1 MRNNTNQNYNNMNH
15 LKAFPRKTV
24 FIIILL
30 LTPYL
35 FADEEL
41 SDSTKQE
48 NKEVYIEE
56 IVEEFEELKGFFV
69 TFRDPK
75 TNDIYLK
82 VRKDQLNEEFI
93 YFSHVINGVVAAR
106 RNKGSYLDNGVFKI
120 EKDIEN
126 LRFIRVLTN
135 YAFDEGTPL
144 EKSSG
149 TNTSDSTFRVL
160 PIESKNE
167 KGDEFLVKITDL
179 LLSEDLTLIKPINYE
194 DNYDPSRCKFG
205 QLSPSKSRVLGVYN
219 YKQNT
224 DFEVEHV
231 IENAPCRYEGEDIAD
246 PRNISI
252 QVRYSFIEMPE
263 NNFEPRIEDQSIGY
277 FSDRVTNLSSK
288 DVTPYMDLI
297 GKWDLQKK
305 NPKEE
310 LSEPIKP
317 IVFWIENTTPIEL
330 RDYIKQGVLAWNIAF
345 EEAGFKNAIQVKVQP
360 DDATWDAGD
369 IRYNV
374 LRWTSSPNPP
384 FGGYGPSF
392 TNPRTG
398 EIIGADI
405 MLEWVYLTNRLYVDG
420 IFNGLNTDNDCL
432 SASMIQEGMIFANS
446 LNINDPKIIEQSII
460 RLTLHEVGHTL
471 GLNHNFKGS
480 FLHNTEDVHNP
491 EITSKVGVTSS
502 VMEYPAIN
510 LAPLG
515 YEQGDY
521 YDIVPGPYDKW
532 AIKYGYTPNLTEEE
546 RRAILSESN
555 KPEHMFAND
564 SEDMRSPGYGI
575 DPRAMI
581 NDLTNDPITYSVQRI
596 ELVNHAQ
603 KELPN
608 KFANRAESW
617 EEYRNA
623 HKIMLREHQ
632 RALEVVSRYIGG
644 VYVERSNPQDPNR
657 NEPYTPTPSEDQ
669 RRAMS
674 VLSKHAFSSE
684 AFPINSSLI
693 SKIQLER
700 RMFDLRGEHEDPQMH
715 KIILGIQN
723 KVLDHILNAW
733 TLSRITDTQLYGN
746 DYSVYEVIDDLTE
759 AIFLEDINSEVSS
772 IRRNLQTAYVRRL
785 IGILGQ
791 DYYDEF
797 ATAAAYKSLRDIE
810 KLMKKSSSHEP
821 TKAHRKLIH
830 WIIDS
835 NLNRAN

>member
-1 MRNNTNQNYNNMNH
+1 MNH
-15 LKAFPRKTV
+15 LKAFSCSSVLMTFLV
-24 FIIILL
+24 LN
-30 LTPYL
+30 PYL
-35 FADEEL
+35 SAEDESSNPE
-41 SDSTKQE
+41 
-48 NKEVYIEE
+48 KEEEKKVYIEE
-56 IVEEFEELKGFFV
+56 MVKEYEELEGFFV
-69 TFRDPK
+69 SFRDPE
-75 TNDIYLK
+75 TNEIYLK
-82 VRKDQLNEEFI
+82 INKDQLNKEFI

-106 RNKGSYLDNGVFKI
+106 RNKGSYLDNGIFKI
-120 EKDIEN
+120 QKDLNN

-135 YAFDEGTPL
+135 YTFEEGTPL
-144 EKSSG
+144 AKSKG
-149 TNTSDSTFRVL
+149 TNMSDSTFRVL
-160 PIESKNE
+160 PIDGKNE
-167 KGDEFLVKITDL
+167 DENEFLVNITSL
-179 LLSEDLTLIKPINYE
+179 LLSEDLTSIKPISSDDEYRS
-194 DNYDPSRCKFG
+194 SRFNWG
-205 QLSPSKSRVLGVYN
+205 QISPTKSRVLGVYN
-219 YKQNT
+219 YEQNT
-224 DFEVEHV
+224 DFEVEYV
-231 IENAPCRYEGEDIAD
+231 IESAPSYKYDGEDVAD
-246 PRNISI
+246 PRNVSI
-252 QVRYSFIEMPE
+252 QVRYSFIEMPQ

-277 FSDRVTNLSSK
+277 FSDRVTDLSSK
-288 DVTPYMDLI
+288 DVTPYKDLI

-305 NPKEE
+305 NPEKE

-317 IVFWIENTTPIEL
+317 IVFWIENTTPLEL
-330 RDYIKQGVLAWNIAF
+330 RDYIKQGVLAWNVAF
-345 EEAGFKNAIQVKVQP
+345 EEAGFKNALQVKVQP

-420 IFNGLNTDNDCL
+420 IFNDGHSHDECL
-432 SASMIQEGMIFANS
+432 SASIIQEGMMFANS
-446 LNINDPKIIEQSII
+446 MNINDPKIIEQSII

-480 FLHNTEDVHNP
+480 FLHNTEDVHKP
-491 EITSKVGVTSS
+491 EITSKVGVTAS

-515 YEQGDY
+515 FAQGDY
-521 YDIVPGPYDKW
+521 YDVVPGPYDKW
-532 AIKYGYTPNLTEEE
+532 AIKFGYTPNLTAEE
-546 RRAILSESN
+546 RREILSESN

-564 SEDMRSPGYGI
+564 SEDMRSAGYGI

-581 NDLTNDPITYSVQRI
+581 NDLTNDPITYSIQRI

-608 KFANRAESW
+608 KFSNKATSW

-623 HKIMLREHQ
+623 HKILLREHQ

-644 VYVERSNPQDPNR
+644 VYVERSNPQDPDR
-657 NEPYTPTPSEDQ
+657 KEPYSPTPSEEQ

-674 VLSKHAFSSE
+674 VLSQYAFSSE
-684 AFPINSSLI
+684 AFPINSELL
-693 SKIQLER
+693 SKVQLER

-715 KIILGIQN
+715 KIILSIQN

-759 AIFLEDINSEVSS
+759 AIFMEDMNSEVSS
-772 IRRNLQTAYVRRL
+772 VRRNLQTSYVRRL
-785 IGILGQ
+785 IGILAQ

-797 ATAAAYKSLRDIE
+797 ATAAAYNSLRDIQ
-810 KLMKKSSSHEP
+810 KIVRKSSNDVP
-821 TKAHRKLIH
+821 TKSHRKLIA
-830 WIIDS
+830 WIIESGLD
-835 NLNRAN
+835 RAQ

>member
-1 MRNNTNQNYNNMNH
+1 MNL
-15 LKAFPRKTV
+15 LKAFSNKNLL
-24 FIIILL
+24 ILSL
-30 LTPYL
+30 LFNSYL
-35 FADEEL
+35 FAEEE
-41 SDSTKQE
+41 STDAE
-48 NKEVYIEE
+48 KEEKKEIYIEE
-56 IVEEFEELKGFFV
+56 IVEEFEELKGFFIS
-69 TFRDPK
+69 FRDPK

-82 VRKDQLNEEFI
+82 IKKDQLDEEFI
-93 YFSHVINGVVAAR
+93 YFSHVVNGVVAAR
-106 RNKGSYLDNGVFKI
+106 KNKGSYLDNGVFRI

-126 LRFIRVLTN
+126 LRFIRVLTS

-144 EKSSG
+144 AKSKG
-149 TNTSDSTFRVL
+149 TNMSDSTFKVL
-160 PIESKNE
+160 PIAGKNE
-167 KGDEFLVKITDL
+167 DEDEFLVNITSL
-179 LLSEDLTLIKPINYE
+179 LLSEDLTIIKPISSDE
-194 DNYDPSRCKFG
+194 DYQSSRFNWG
-205 QLSPSKSRVLGVYN
+205 QVSPSKSRVLGVYN
-219 YKQNT
+219 YEKNT

-231 IENAPCRYEGEDIAD
+231 IESAPSYKYDGEDVAD
-246 PRNISI
+246 PRNVSI
-252 QVRYSFIEMPE
+252 QVRYSFIEMPD

-305 NPKEE
+305 DPSKE

-317 IVFWIENTTPIEL
+317 IVFWIENTTPLEL
-330 RDYIKQGVLAWNIAF
+330 RDYIKEGVLAWNIAF

-360 DDATWDAGD
+360 DDADWDAGD

-405 MLEWVYLTNRLYVDG
+405 MLEWVYLTNRLNVDG
-420 IFNGLNTDNDCL
+420 IFNGSQTGNECF
-432 SASMIQEGMIFANS
+432 SASMIQEGMMFADS

-480 FLHNTEDVHNP
+480 FLHNTEDVHKP
-491 EITSKVGVTSS
+491 EITSKVGVTAS

-515 YEQGDY
+515 YKQGDY

-532 AIKYGYTPNLTEEE
+532 AIKFGYTPNLTEEE
-546 RRAILSESN
+546 RRSILSESN

-564 SEDMRSPGYGI
+564 SEDMRSAGYGI

-581 NDLTNDPITYSVQRI
+581 SDLTNDPITYSAQRI

-603 KELPN
+603 KELPD
-608 KFANRAESW
+608 KFANKAESW

-623 HKIMLREHQ
+623 HKIILREHQ

-644 VYVERSNPQDPNR
+644 VYVERSNPKDPNR
-657 NEPYTPTPSEDQ
+657 KEPYTPTPSEEQ

-674 VLSKHAFSSE
+674 VLSKHAFSSK
-684 AFPINSSLI
+684 AFPINASLL
-693 SKIQLER
+693 SKVQVER
-700 RMFDLRGEHEDPQMH
+700 RMFDLGGEHEDPQMH
-715 KIILGIQN
+715 KTILGIQN
-723 KVLDHILNAW
+723 RVLDHILSAW

-759 AIFLEDINSEVSS
+759 AIFLEDMNSEVSS
-772 IRRNLQTAYVRRL
+772 IRRNLQTSYVRRL
-785 IGILGQ
+785 IGILAA

-797 ATAAAYKSLRDIE
+797 ATAAAYSSLRDIE
-810 KLMKKSSSHEP
+810 KLVKKTSSHEP

-835 NLNRAN
+835 GLNRAN

>member
-1 MRNNTNQNYNNMNH
+1 MNF
-15 LKAFPRKTV
+15 LKPFSNKALLIT
-24 FIIILL
+24 LL
-30 LTPYL
+30 LLNPYL
-35 FADEEL
+35 FTEEES
-41 SDSTKQE
+41 SDSE
-48 NKEVYIEE
+48 EEEEKEVYIEE
-56 IVEEFEELKGFFV
+56 IVEEFERVKGFFV
-69 TFRDPK
+69 SFRDPK

-82 VRKDQLNEEFI
+82 IKKDQLDKEFI

-106 RNKGSYLDNGVFKI
+106 RIKGNYLDNGVFKI
-120 EKDIEN
+120 EKNTEN

-144 EKSSG
+144 AKSSG
-149 TNTSDSTFRVL
+149 TNISDSTFKVL
-160 PIESKNE
+160 PIKGKNE
-167 KGDEFLVKITDL
+167 DEDEFLVDITSL
-179 LLSEDLTLIKPINYE
+179 LLSEDLTLIKPITSE
-194 DNYDPSRCKFG
+194 GDYDPSSCKLG
-205 QLSPSKSRVLGVYN
+205 QLSPTKSRVLGVFN
-219 YKQNT
+219 YKKNT

-231 IENAPCRYEGEDIAD
+231 IENAPCRYEGEDVAD

-252 QVRYSFIEMPE
+252 QVRYSFIEMPD

-305 NPKEE
+305 DPDKE

-317 IVFWIENTTPIEL
+317 ILFWIENTTPIEL
-330 RDYIKQGVLAWNIAF
+330 RDFIKQGVLAWNIAF
-345 EEAGFKNAIQVKVQP
+345 EEAGFKDAIQVKVQP
-360 DDATWDAGD
+360 DDASWDAGD

-405 MLEWVYLTNRLYVDG
+405 MLEWVYLTNRLNVDG
-420 IFNGLNTDNDCL
+420 IFNGSQTGNECF
-432 SASMIQEGMIFANS
+432 SASMLQEGMMFADS

-480 FLHNTEDVHNP
+480 FLHNNEDVHKP
-491 EITSKVGVTSS
+491 EITSKIGVTSS

-515 YEQGDY
+515 YDQGDY
-521 YDIVPGPYDKW
+521 YDVVPGPYDKW
-532 AIKYGYTPNLTEEE
+532 AIKFGYTPNLTEEE
-546 RRAILSESN
+546 RRSILSESN

-564 SEDMRSPGYGI
+564 SEDMRSAGYGI

-581 NDLTNDPITYSVQRI
+581 NDLTNDPITYSAQRI

-603 KELPN
+603 KELPD
-608 KFANRAESW
+608 KFANKAESW

-623 HKIMLREHQ
+623 HKIILREHQ
-632 RALEVVSRYIGG
+632 RALEVVSRYVGG

-657 NEPYTPTPSEDQ
+657 KEPYTPTPSEEQ

-684 AFPINSSLI
+684 AFPINASLL
-693 SKIQLER
+693 SKVQVER
-700 RMFDLRGEHEDPQMH
+700 RMFDLGGEHEDPQMH
-715 KIILGIQN
+715 KIVLGIQN
-723 KVLDHILNAW
+723 KVLDHILSAW

-759 AIFLEDINSEVSS
+759 AIFLEDMNSEVSS
-772 IRRNLQTAYVRRL
+772 IRRNLQTSYVRRL
-785 IGILGQ
+785 IDILAA

-797 ATAAAYKSLRDIE
+797 ATAAAYSSLRDIE
-810 KLMKKSSSHEP
+810 KLMKKSSSHKP
-821 TKAHRKLIH
+821 TKAHRRLIH

-835 NLNRAN
+835 GLNRAN

>member
-1 MRNNTNQNYNNMNH
+1 MNVLKTFLNNS
-15 LKAFPRKTV
+15 LLA
-24 FIIILL
+24 LL
-30 LTPYL
+30 LLSPYL
-35 FADEEL
+35 YAEEES
-41 SDSTKQE
+41 SD
-48 NKEVYIEE
+48 KEKEEEKEIYIEE
-56 IVEEFEELKGFFV
+56 MVEEFEELKGFFV
-69 TFRDPK
+69 SFRDPK

-82 VRKDQLNEEFI
+82 IKKDQLDEEFI
-93 YFSHVINGVVAAR
+93 YFSHVVNGVVAAR
-106 RNKGSYLDNGVFKI
+106 RNKGSYLDNGVFRI

-126 LRFIRVLTN
+126 LRFIRVLTS
-135 YAFDEGTPL
+135 YIFDAGTPL
-144 EKSSG
+144 AKSKG
-149 TNTSDSTFRVL
+149 TNMSDSTFKVL
-160 PIESKNE
+160 PIASKNE
-167 KGDEFLVKITDL
+167 DEDEFLVNITSL
-179 LLSEDLTLIKPINYE
+179 LLSEDLTIIKPISSDDDYHS
-194 DNYDPSRCKFG
+194 SRFNWG
-205 QLSPSKSRVLGVYN
+205 QVSPTKSRVLGVYN
-219 YKQNT
+219 YEKNT

-231 IENAPCRYEGEDIAD
+231 IESAPSYKYDGEDVAD
-246 PRNISI
+246 PRNVSI
-252 QVRYSFIEMPE
+252 QVRYSFIEMPD

-305 NPKEE
+305 DPGKE

-317 IVFWIENTTPIEL
+317 IVFWIENTTPLEL
-330 RDYIKQGVLAWNIAF
+330 RDYIKEGVLAWNSAF

-360 DDATWDAGD
+360 DDADWDAGD

-405 MLEWVYLTNRLYVDG
+405 MLEWVYLTNRLNVDG
-420 IFNGLNTDNDCL
+420 IFNGSQTGNECF
-432 SASMIQEGMIFANS
+432 SASMIQEGMMFADS

-480 FLHNTEDVHNP
+480 FLHNTEDVHKP
-491 EITSKVGVTSS
+491 EITSKVGVTAS

-532 AIKYGYTPNLTEEE
+532 AIKFGYTPNLTEEE
-546 RRAILSESN
+546 RRSILSESN

-564 SEDMRSPGYGI
+564 SEDMRSAGWGI

-603 KELPN
+603 KELPD
-608 KFANRAESW
+608 KFANKAKSW

-623 HKIMLREHQ
+623 HKIILREHQ

-657 NEPYTPTPSEDQ
+657 KEPYTPTPSEEQ

-684 AFPINSSLI
+684 AFPINASLL
-693 SKIQLER
+693 SKVQLER

-723 KVLDHILNAW
+723 KVLDHILSAW

-772 IRRNLQTAYVRRL
+772 IRRNLQTSYVRRL
-785 IGILGQ
+785 IGILAA

-797 ATAAAYKSLRDIE
+797 ATAAAYSSLRDIE
-810 KLMKKSSSHEP
+810 KLMKKNSSHEP

-835 NLNRAN
+835 GLNRAN

>member
-1 MRNNTNQNYNNMNH
+1 MNH
-15 LKAFPRKTV
+15 LKAFSCSSVLMTFLV
-24 FIIILL
+24 LN
-30 LTPYL
+30 PYL
-35 FADEEL
+35 SAEDEL
-41 SDSTKQE
+41 SNPE
-48 NKEVYIEE
+48 KEEEKKVYIEE
-56 IVEEFEELKGFFV
+56 MVKEYEELEGFFV
-69 TFRDPK
+69 SFRDPE
-75 TNDIYLK
+75 TNEIYLK
-82 VRKDQLNEEFI
+82 INKDQLNKEFI

-106 RNKGSYLDNGVFKI
+106 RNKGSYLDNGIFKI
-120 EKDIEN
+120 QKDLNN

-135 YAFDEGTPL
+135 YTFEEGTPL
-144 EKSSG
+144 AKSKG
-149 TNTSDSTFRVL
+149 TNMSDSTFRVL
-160 PIESKNE
+160 PIDGKNE
-167 KGDEFLVKITDL
+167 DENEFLVNITSL
-179 LLSEDLTLIKPINYE
+179 LLSEDLTSIKPISSDDEYRS
-194 DNYDPSRCKFG
+194 SRFNWG
-205 QLSPSKSRVLGVYN
+205 QISPTKSRVLGVYN
-219 YKQNT
+219 YEQNT
-224 DFEVEHV
+224 DFEVEYV
-231 IENAPCRYEGEDIAD
+231 IESAPSYKYDGEDVAD
-246 PRNISI
+246 PRNVSI
-252 QVRYSFIEMPE
+252 QVRYSFIEMPQ

-277 FSDRVTNLSSK
+277 FSDRVTDLSSK
-288 DVTPYMDLI
+288 DVTPYKDLI

-305 NPKEE
+305 NPEKE

-317 IVFWIENTTPIEL
+317 IVFWIENTTPLEL
-330 RDYIKQGVLAWNIAF
+330 RDYIKQGVLAWNVAF
-345 EEAGFKNAIQVKVQP
+345 EEAGFKNALQVKVQP

-420 IFNGLNTDNDCL
+420 IFNDGHSHDECL
-432 SASMIQEGMIFANS
+432 SASIIQEGMMFANS
-446 LNINDPKIIEQSII
+446 MNINDPKIIEQSII

-480 FLHNTEDVHNP
+480 FLHNTEDVHKP
-491 EITSKVGVTSS
+491 EITSKVGVTAS

-515 YEQGDY
+515 YAQGDY
-521 YDIVPGPYDKW
+521 YDVVPGPYDKW
-532 AIKYGYTPNLTEEE
+532 AIKFGYTPNLTAEE
-546 RRAILSESN
+546 RREILSESN

-564 SEDMRSPGYGI
+564 SEDMRSAGYGI

-581 NDLTNDPITYSVQRI
+581 NDLTNDPITYSIQRI

-608 KFANRAESW
+608 KFSNKATSW

-623 HKIMLREHQ
+623 HKILLREHQ

-644 VYVERSNPQDPNR
+644 VYVERSNPQDPDR
-657 NEPYTPTPSEDQ
+657 KEPYSPTPSEEQ

-674 VLSKHAFSSE
+674 VLSQYAFSSE
-684 AFPINSSLI
+684 AFPINSELL
-693 SKIQLER
+693 SKVQLER

-715 KIILGIQN
+715 KIILSIQN

-759 AIFLEDINSEVSS
+759 AIFMEDMNSEVSS
-772 IRRNLQTAYVRRL
+772 VRRNLQTSYVRRL
-785 IGILGQ
+785 IGILAQ

-797 ATAAAYKSLRDIE
+797 ATAAAYNSLRDIQ
-810 KLMKKSSSHEP
+810 KIVRKSSNDVP
-821 TKAHRKLIH
+821 TKSHRKLIA
-830 WIIDS
+830 WIIESGLD
-835 NLNRAN
+835 RAQ

>member
-1 MRNNTNQNYNNMNH
+1 MNF
-15 LKAFPRKTV
+15 LKPFSNKALLIT
-24 FIIILL
+24 LL
-30 LTPYL
+30 LLNPYL
-35 FADEEL
+35 FTEEES
-41 SDSTKQE
+41 SDSE
-48 NKEVYIEE
+48 EEEEKEVYIEE
-56 IVEEFEELKGFFV
+56 IVEEFERVKGFFV
-69 TFRDPK
+69 SFRDPK

-82 VRKDQLNEEFI
+82 IKKDQLDKEFI

-120 EKDIEN
+120 EKNTEN

-144 EKSSG
+144 AKSSG
-149 TNTSDSTFRVL
+149 TNISDSTFKVL
-160 PIESKNE
+160 PIKGKNE
-167 KGDEFLVKITDL
+167 DEDEFLVDITSL
-179 LLSEDLTLIKPINYE
+179 LLSEDLTLIKPITSE
-194 DNYDPSRCKFG
+194 GDYDPSSCKLG
-205 QLSPSKSRVLGVYN
+205 QLSPTKSRVLGVFN
-219 YKQNT
+219 YKKNT

-231 IENAPCRYEGEDIAD
+231 IENAPCRYEGEDVAD

-252 QVRYSFIEMPE
+252 QVRYSFIEMPD

-305 NPKEE
+305 DPDKE

-317 IVFWIENTTPIEL
+317 ILFWIENTTPIEL
-330 RDYIKQGVLAWNIAF
+330 RDFIKQGVLAWNIAF
-345 EEAGFKNAIQVKVQP
+345 EEAGFKDAIQVKVQP
-360 DDATWDAGD
+360 DDASWDAGD

-405 MLEWVYLTNRLYVDG
+405 MLEWVYLTNRLNVDG
-420 IFNGLNTDNDCL
+420 IFNGSQTGNECF
-432 SASMIQEGMIFANS
+432 SASMLQEGMMFADS

-480 FLHNTEDVHNP
+480 FLHNNEDVHKP
-491 EITSKVGVTSS
+491 EITSKIGVTSS

-515 YEQGDY
+515 YDQGDY
-521 YDIVPGPYDKW
+521 YDVVPGPYDKW
-532 AIKYGYTPNLTEEE
+532 AIKFGYTPNLTEEE
-546 RRAILSESN
+546 RRSILSESN

-564 SEDMRSPGYGI
+564 SEDMRSAGYGI

-581 NDLTNDPITYSVQRI
+581 NDLTNDPITYSAQRI

-603 KELPN
+603 KELPD
-608 KFANRAESW
+608 KFANKAESW

-623 HKIMLREHQ
+623 HKIILREHQ

-644 VYVERSNPQDPNR
+644 VYVERSNPQDLNR
-657 NEPYTPTPSEDQ
+657 KEPYTPTPSEEQ

-674 VLSKHAFSSE
+674 ILSKHAFSSE
-684 AFPINSSLI
+684 AFPINASLL
-693 SKIQLER
+693 SKVQLER
-700 RMFDLRGEHEDPQMH
+700 RMFDLHGKHEDPPIH

-723 KVLDHILNAW
+723 KVLDHILGAW
-733 TLSRITDTQLYGN
+733 TLARITDTQLYGN

-759 AIFLEDINSEVSS
+759 AIFLEDISSEVSS
-772 IRRNLQTAYVRRL
+772 VRRNLQTSYVRRL
-785 IGILGQ
+785 ISILAE

-797 ATAAAYKSLRDIE
+797 ATAAAYNSLRDIE

-821 TKAHRKLIH
+821 TKAHRKLIL

-835 NLNRAN
+835 GLNRAN

>member
-1 MRNNTNQNYNNMNH
+1 MNH
-15 LKAFPRKTV
+15 LKVFSDKTLLV
-24 FIIILL
+24 IFLL
-30 LTPYL
+30 LNPYL
-35 FADEEL
+35 FAEEES
-41 SDSTKQE
+41 SDSEKEEKQ
-48 NKEVYIEE
+48 EVYIEE
-56 IVEEFEELKGFFV
+56 MVEEFEELKGFFV
-69 TFRDPK
+69 SFRDPK

-82 VRKDQLNEEFI
+82 VTKDQLDKEFI

-126 LRFIRVLTN
+126 LRFVRVLTN
-135 YAFDEGTPL
+135 YTFDEGTPL
-144 EKSSG
+144 AKSKG
-149 TNTSDSTFRVL
+149 TNISNSTFKVL
-160 PIESKNE
+160 PIDGKNKE
-167 KGDEFLVKITDL
+167 ENEFLVNITSL
-179 LLSEDLTLIKPINYE
+179 LLSEDLTIIKPIPY
-194 DNYDPSRCKFG
+194 DNDYGSSRFNWG
-205 QLSPSKSRVLGVYN
+205 QLSPAKSRVLGVYN
-219 YKQNT
+219 YEKNT

-231 IENAPCRYEGEDIAD
+231 IESAPSYKYDGEDVAD
-246 PRNISI
+246 PRNVSI

-288 DVTPYMDLI
+288 DVTPYVDLI

-305 NPKEE
+305 DPDKK

-317 IVFWIENTTPIEL
+317 IVFWIENTTPIDL

-420 IFNGLNTDNDCL
+420 IFNGSEVDNECL
-432 SASMIQEGMIFANS
+432 SASMIQEGMMFANS
-446 LNINDPKIIEQSII
+446 LNSNDPKIIEQSII

-480 FLHNTEDVHNP
+480 FLHNTEDVHKP
-491 EITSKVGVTSS
+491 EITNKVGVTAS

-532 AIKYGYTPNLTEEE
+532 AIKYGYTPNLTEQE
-546 RRAILSESN
+546 RKDILSESN

-564 SEDMRSPGYGI
+564 SEDMRSAGYGI

-608 KFANRAESW
+608 KFSNKAESW

-623 HKIMLREHQ
+623 HKIILREHQ

-644 VYVERSNPQDPNR
+644 VYVERSNPQDQNR
-657 NEPYTPTPSEDQ
+657 KEPYTPTPSEEQ

-674 VLSKHAFSSE
+674 VLSQYAFSSE
-684 AFPINSSLI
+684 AFPINASLL
-693 SKIQLER
+693 SKVQLER

-715 KIILGIQN
+715 KTILGIQN

-772 IRRNLQTAYVRRL
+772 IRRNLQTSYVRRL
-785 IGILGQ
+785 IEILAQ

-797 ATAAAYKSLRDIE
+797 ATAAAYNSLRDIE

-821 TKAHRKLIH
+821 TKAHRKLIY

-835 NLNRAN
+835 GLNRAN

>member
-1 MRNNTNQNYNNMNH
+1 MNH
-15 LKAFPRKTV
+15 LKVFSDKTLL
-24 FIIILL
+24 IIFLL
-30 LTPYL
+30 LNPYL
-35 FADEEL
+35 LAEEES
-41 SDSTKQE
+41 SDSEKE
-48 NKEVYIEE
+48 EKEEVYIEE
-56 IVEEFEELKGFFV
+56 MVEEFEELKGFFV
-69 TFRDPK
+69 SFRDPK

-82 VRKDQLNEEFI
+82 IKKDQLDEEFI
-93 YFSHVINGVVAAR
+93 YFSHVVNGVVAAR
-106 RNKGSYLDNGVFKI
+106 RNKGSYLDNGVFRI

-126 LRFIRVLTN
+126 LRFIRVLTS

-144 EKSSG
+144 AKSKG
-149 TNTSDSTFRVL
+149 TNMSDSTFKVL
-160 PIESKNE
+160 PIAGKNE
-167 KGDEFLVKITDL
+167 DGDEFLVNISSL
-179 LLSEDLTLIKPINYE
+179 LLSEDLTIIKPISSDDDYQS
-194 DNYDPSRCKFG
+194 SRFNWG
-205 QLSPSKSRVLGVYN
+205 QVSPTKSRVLGVYN
-219 YKQNT
+219 YEKNT

-231 IENAPCRYEGEDIAD
+231 IESAPSYKYDGEDVAD
-246 PRNISI
+246 PRNVSI
-252 QVRYSFIEMPE
+252 QVRYSFIEMPD

-305 NPKEE
+305 DPGKE

-317 IVFWIENTTPIEL
+317 IVFWIENTTPLEL
-330 RDYIKQGVLAWNIAF
+330 RDYIKEGVLAWNSAF

-360 DDATWDAGD
+360 DDADWDAGD

-405 MLEWVYLTNRLYVDG
+405 MLEWVYLTNRLNVDG
-420 IFNGLNTDNDCL
+420 IFNGSQTGNDCF
-432 SASMIQEGMIFANS
+432 SASMIQEGMMFADA

-480 FLHNTEDVHNP
+480 FLHNTEDVHKP
-491 EITSKVGVTSS
+491 EITSKVGVTAS

-532 AIKYGYTPNLTEEE
+532 AIKFGYTPNLTEEE
-546 RRAILSESN
+546 RRSILSESN

-564 SEDMRSPGYGI
+564 SEDMRSTGWGI

-581 NDLTNDPITYSVQRI
+581 NDLTNDPITYSIQRI

-603 KELPN
+603 KELPD
-608 KFANRAESW
+608 KFANKAKSW

-623 HKIMLREHQ
+623 HKIILREHQ

-657 NEPYTPTPSEDQ
+657 KEPYTPTPSEEQ

-674 VLSKHAFSSE
+674 VLSKYAFSSE
-684 AFPINSSLI
+684 AFPINASLL
-693 SKIQLER
+693 SKVQLER

-746 DYSVYEVIDDLTE
+746 SYSVYEVINDLTE

-772 IRRNLQTAYVRRL
+772 IRRNLQTSYVRRL
-785 IGILGQ
+785 IGILAQ

-797 ATAAAYKSLRDIE
+797 ATAAAYNSLRDIE

-835 NLNRAN
+835 GLNRAN

>member
-1 MRNNTNQNYNNMNH
+1 MNH
-15 LKAFPRKTV
+15 LKVFSDKTLL
-24 FIIILL
+24 IIFLL
-30 LTPYL
+30 LNPYL
-35 FADEEL
+35 LAEEES
-41 SDSTKQE
+41 SDSEKE
-48 NKEVYIEE
+48 EKEEVYIEE
-56 IVEEFEELKGFFV
+56 MVEEFEELKGFFV
-69 TFRDPK
+69 SFRDPK

-82 VRKDQLNEEFI
+82 IKKDQLDEEFI
-93 YFSHVINGVVAAR
+93 YFSHVVNGVVAAR
-106 RNKGSYLDNGVFKI
+106 RNKGSYLDNGVFRI

-126 LRFIRVLTN
+126 LRFIRVLTS

-144 EKSSG
+144 AKSKG
-149 TNTSDSTFRVL
+149 TNMSDSTFKVL
-160 PIESKNE
+160 PIAGKNE
-167 KGDEFLVKITDL
+167 DEDEFLVNISSL
-179 LLSEDLTLIKPINYE
+179 LLSEDLTIIKPISSDDDYHSSFNW
-194 DNYDPSRCKFG
+194 G
-205 QLSPSKSRVLGVYN
+205 QVSPTKSRVLGVYN
-219 YKQNT
+219 YEKNT

-231 IENAPCRYEGEDIAD
+231 IESAPSYKYDGEDVAD
-246 PRNISI
+246 PRNVSI
-252 QVRYSFIEMPE
+252 QVRYSFIEMPD

-305 NPKEE
+305 DPGKE

-317 IVFWIENTTPIEL
+317 IVFWIENTTPLEL
-330 RDYIKQGVLAWNIAF
+330 RDYIKQGVLAWNSAF

-360 DDATWDAGD
+360 DDADWDAGD

-405 MLEWVYLTNRLYVDG
+405 MLEWVYLTNRLNVDG
-420 IFNGLNTDNDCL
+420 IFNDSQTGNECF
-432 SASMIQEGMIFANS
+432 SASMIQEGMMFADS
-446 LNINDPKIIEQSII
+446 LDINDPKIIEQSII

-480 FLHNTEDVHNP
+480 FLHNTEDVHKP
-491 EITSKVGVTSS
+491 EITSKVGVTAS

-532 AIKYGYTPNLTEEE
+532 AIKFGYTPNLTEEE
-546 RRAILSESN
+546 RKEILSESN

-564 SEDMRSPGYGI
+564 SEDMRSAGYGI

-603 KELPN
+603 NELPN
-608 KFANRAESW
+608 KFSNKAESW

-623 HKIMLREHQ
+623 HKIILREHQ

-644 VYVERSNPQDPNR
+644 VYVERSNPQDQNR
-657 NEPYTPTPSEDQ
+657 KEPYTPTPSEEQ

-674 VLSKHAFSSE
+674 VLSQHAFSSE
-684 AFPINSSLI
+684 AFPINSSLL
-693 SKIQLER
+693 SKVQLER

-715 KIILGIQN
+715 KTILGIQN

-759 AIFLEDINSEVSS
+759 AIFIEDINSEVSS
-772 IRRNLQTAYVRRL
+772 IRRNLQTSYVRRL
-785 IGILGQ
+785 IGILAA

-797 ATAAAYKSLRDIE
+797 ATAAAYSSLRDIE
-810 KLMKKSSSHEP
+810 KLMKKSSSHGP
-821 TKAHRKLIH
+821 TKAHRKLIS

-835 NLNRAN
+835 GLNRAQ

>member
-1 MRNNTNQNYNNMNH
+1 MNH
-15 LKAFPRKTV
+15 LKVFSDKTLL
-24 FIIILL
+24 IIFLL
-30 LTPYL
+30 LNPYL
-35 FADEEL
+35 LAEEESSN
-41 SDSTKQE
+41 SDKE
-48 NKEVYIEE
+48 EKEEVYIEE
-56 IVEEFEELKGFFV
+56 MVEEFEELKGFFV
-69 TFRDPK
+69 SYRDPK

-82 VRKDQLNEEFI
+82 IKKDQLDEEFI
-93 YFSHVINGVVAAR
+93 YFSHVVNGVVAAR
-106 RNKGSYLDNGVFKI
+106 RNKGSYLDNGVFRI

-126 LRFIRVLTN
+126 LRFIRVLTS

-144 EKSSG
+144 AKSKG
-149 TNTSDSTFRVL
+149 TNMSDSTFKVL
-160 PIESKNE
+160 PIAGKNE
-167 KGDEFLVKITDL
+167 DEDEFLVNISSL
-179 LLSEDLTLIKPINYE
+179 LLSEDLTIIKPISSDDDYHS
-194 DNYDPSRCKFG
+194 SRFNWG
-205 QLSPSKSRVLGVYN
+205 QVSPTKSRVLGVYN
-219 YKQNT
+219 YEKNT

-231 IENAPCRYEGEDIAD
+231 IESAPSYKYDGEDVAD
-246 PRNISI
+246 PRNVSI
-252 QVRYSFIEMPE
+252 QVRYSFIEMPD

-305 NPKEE
+305 DPGKE

-317 IVFWIENTTPIEL
+317 IVFWIENTTPLEL
-330 RDYIKQGVLAWNIAF
+330 RDYIKEGVLAWNSAF

-360 DDATWDAGD
+360 DDADWDAGD

-405 MLEWVYLTNRLYVDG
+405 MLEWVYLTNRLNVDG
-420 IFNGLNTDNDCL
+420 IFNGSQTGNECF
-432 SASMIQEGMIFANS
+432 SASMIQEGMMFADS

-480 FLHNTEDVHNP
+480 FLHNTEDVHKP
-491 EITSKVGVTSS
+491 EITSKVGVTAS

-532 AIKYGYTPNLTEEE
+532 AIKFGYTPNLTEEE
-546 RRAILSESN
+546 RKEILSESN

-564 SEDMRSPGYGI
+564 SEDMRSAGYGI

-603 KELPN
+603 NELPN
-608 KFANRAESW
+608 KFSNKAESW

-623 HKIMLREHQ
+623 HKIILREHQ

-644 VYVERSNPQDPNR
+644 VYVERSNPQDQNR
-657 NEPYTPTPSEDQ
+657 KEPYTPTPSEEQ

-674 VLSKHAFSSE
+674 VLSQHAFSSK
-684 AFPINSSLI
+684 AFPINASLL
-693 SKIQLER
+693 SKVQLER

-715 KIILGIQN
+715 KTILGIQN

-759 AIFLEDINSEVSS
+759 AIFIEDINSEVSS
-772 IRRNLQTAYVRRL
+772 IRRNLQTSYVRRL
-785 IGILGQ
+785 IGILAA

-797 ATAAAYKSLRDIE
+797 ATAAAYSSLRDIE
-810 KLMKKSSSHEP
+810 KLMKKSSSHGP
-821 TKAHRKLIH
+821 TKAHRKLIS

-835 NLNRAN
+835 GLNRAQ

>member
-1 MRNNTNQNYNNMNH
+1 MNH
-15 LKAFPRKTV
+15 LKVFSDKTLL
-24 FIIILL
+24 IIFLL
-30 LTPYL
+30 LNPYL
-35 FADEEL
+35 LAEEES
-41 SDSTKQE
+41 SDSEKKE
-48 NKEVYIEE
+48 KEEVYIEE
-56 IVEEFEELKGFFV
+56 MVEEFEELKGFFV
-69 TFRDPK
+69 SFRDPK

-82 VRKDQLNEEFI
+82 IKKDQLDEEFI
-93 YFSHVINGVVAAR
+93 YFSHVVNGVVAAR
-106 RNKGSYLDNGVFKI
+106 RNKGSYLDNGVFRI

-126 LRFIRVLTN
+126 LRFIRVLTS
-135 YAFDEGTPL
+135 YTFDEGTPL
-144 EKSSG
+144 AKSKG
-149 TNTSDSTFRVL
+149 TNMSDSTFKVL
-160 PIESKNE
+160 PIAGKNE
-167 KGDEFLVKITDL
+167 DEDEFLVNISSL
-179 LLSEDLTLIKPINYE
+179 LLSEDLTIIKPISSDDDYHSSFNW
-194 DNYDPSRCKFG
+194 G
-205 QLSPSKSRVLGVYN
+205 QVSPTKSRVLGVYN
-219 YKQNT
+219 YEKNT

-231 IENAPCRYEGEDIAD
+231 IESAPSYKYDGEDVAD
-246 PRNISI
+246 PRNVSI
-252 QVRYSFIEMPE
+252 QVRYSFIEMPD

-305 NPKEE
+305 DPGKE

-317 IVFWIENTTPIEL
+317 IVFWIENTTPLEL
-330 RDYIKQGVLAWNIAF
+330 RDYIKQGVLAWNSAF

-360 DDATWDAGD
+360 DDADWDAGD

-405 MLEWVYLTNRLYVDG
+405 MLEWVYLTNRLNVDG
-420 IFNGLNTDNDCL
+420 IFNGSQTGNECF
-432 SASMIQEGMIFANS
+432 SASMIQEGMMFADS

-480 FLHNTEDVHNP
+480 FLHNTEDVHKP
-491 EITSKVGVTSS
+491 EITSKVGVTAS

-532 AIKYGYTPNLTEEE
+532 AIKFGYTPNLTEEE
-546 RRAILSESN
+546 RKEILSESN

-564 SEDMRSPGYGI
+564 SEDMRSAGYGI

-603 KELPN
+603 NELPN
-608 KFANRAESW
+608 KFSNKAESW

-623 HKIMLREHQ
+623 HKIILREHQ

-644 VYVERSNPQDPNR
+644 VYVERSNPQDQNR
-657 NEPYTPTPSEDQ
+657 KEPYTPTPSEEQ

-674 VLSKHAFSSE
+674 VLSQHAFSSE
-684 AFPINSSLI
+684 AFPINSSLL
-693 SKIQLER
+693 SKVQLER

-715 KIILGIQN
+715 KTILGIQN

-759 AIFLEDINSEVSS
+759 AIFIEDINSEVSS
-772 IRRNLQTAYVRRL
+772 IRRNLQTSYVRRL
-785 IGILGQ
+785 IGILAA

-797 ATAAAYKSLRDIE
+797 ATAAAYSSLRDIE
-810 KLMKKSSSHEP
+810 KLMKKSSSHGP
-821 TKAHRKLIH
+821 TKAHRKLIS

-835 NLNRAN
+835 GLNRAQ